1 MLEKISQ
8 KSTKNLSLGK
18 KNLSEDEETN
28 MYTANILSA
37 EITAE
42 CLQTKSKDN

>member
-8 KSTKNLSLGK
+8 KSMYKESEFRK

-37 EITAE
+37 EIKGKK
-42 CLQTKSKDN
+42 L